1 MRVGLASVPDVTLG
15 RMTVSA
21 GSAVVVPG
29 HSRRG
34 RVSRR
39 CLRLLEAAMRLA
51 ESDGVRTVVLTGG
64 GSRGAREAA
73 QMAEAWSGR
82 RDIELVVEPTA
93 RNTAENAARSLQL
106 LLERG
111 IEDATVLCAPQH
123 VPRVRYLFGGIY
135 GRFGVRCRV
144 QAAWRAPHPFALA
157 REAAAFAVARRQRRA
172 VLAELETALRG

>member
-1 MRVGLASVPDVTLG
+1 MLVGLAGMRGVTLG
-15 RMTVSA
+15 QVNVSA

-29 HSRRG
+29 HSSRG

-39 CLRLLEAAMRLA
+39 CLRLLEAAARLV
-51 ESDGVRTVVLTGG
+51 EREGVRTVVLTGG
-64 GSRGAREAA
+64 GARGAREAA
-73 QMAEAWSGR
+73 QMAEAWRGR
-82 RDIELVVEPTA
+82 RDVELVVEPTA

-111 IEDATVLCAPQH
+111 IDDATVVCAPQH
-123 VPRVRYLFGGIY
+123 VPRVRYLFGGLY
-135 GRFGVRCRV
+135 ERFGVRCRV

-157 REAAAFAVARRQRRA
+157 REVAAFAVARRQRRA

>member
-1 MRVGLASVPDVTLG
+1 MLVGLAGMRGVTLG
-15 RMTVSA
+15 RVSVSA

-29 HSRRG
+29 HSSRG

-39 CLRLLEAAMRLA
+39 CLRLLEAAARLV
-51 ESDGVRTVVLTGG
+51 EREGVRTVVLTGG
-64 GSRGAREAA
+64 GARGAREAA
-73 QMAEAWSGR
+73 QMAEAWMGR
-82 RDIELVVEPTA
+82 RDVELVVEPTA

-111 IEDATVLCAPQH
+111 IDDATVVCAPQH
-123 VPRVRYLFGGIY
+123 VPRVRYLFGGLY
-135 GRFGVRCRV
+135 ERFGVRCRV

-157 REAAAFAVARRQRRA
+157 REVAAFAVARRQRRA